1 MKAVKIISSVI
12 LILLLLTAE
21 SFVMGIFSVDRAV
34 SKESVYEAMEE
45 SNIVSELVD
54 EALSE
59 ETVNMGG
66 TYGDMLDAVFRTQAV
81 KDFLSDYMTA
91 VIDAELYGNIYE
103 EIGSDEFMQAFSEG
117 IDEVN
122 KSGSYNISAMESEF
136 LKQAVQRKAPDLT
149 QKLNSQADRYDSLD
163 GEASEKMAD
172 GILSDMGF
180 LSGPVKA
187 VSLLVTALVCAG
199 LIALC
204 WTSKLGFLWCAVVT
218 ALISSVFWGLHY
230 LIQGVIS
237 ISASDTMMYL
247 MIEKGF
253 GSVYTAGFIIAAV
266 FMAAFI
272 IFSII
277 FRNKK
282 KTTHNEN
289 ISYTESTHI

>member
-103 EIGSDEFMQAFSEG
+103 
-117 IDEVN
+117 
-122 KSGSYNISAMESEF
+122 
-136 LKQAVQRKAPDLT
+136 
-149 QKLNSQADRYDSLD
+149 
-163 GEASEKMAD
+163 
-172 GILSDMGF
+172 
-180 LSGPVKA
+180 
-187 VSLLVTALVCAG
+187 
-199 LIALC
+199 
-204 WTSKLGFLWCAVVT
+204 
-218 ALISSVFWGLHY
+218 
-230 LIQGVIS
+230 
-237 ISASDTMMYL
+237 
-247 MIEKGF
+247 
-253 GSVYTAGFIIAAV
+253 
-266 FMAAFI
+266 
-272 IFSII
+272 
-277 FRNKK
+277 
-282 KTTHNEN
+282 
-289 ISYTESTHI
+289 